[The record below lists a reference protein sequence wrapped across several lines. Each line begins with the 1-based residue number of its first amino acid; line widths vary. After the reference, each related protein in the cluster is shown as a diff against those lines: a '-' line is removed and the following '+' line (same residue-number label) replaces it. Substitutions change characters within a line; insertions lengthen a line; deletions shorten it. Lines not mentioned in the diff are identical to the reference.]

1 MSTHVERNVRN
12 QVQYVRK
19 KIYKKEIDQFVSL

>member
-19 KIYKKEIDQFVSL
+19 KIYKKEIEFVSS